1 MKYFSTGLILLLT
14 LFFTLSGQGDSY
26 IKKREMYKPG
36 PGAIQFSPDG
46 TLLLAGFTDG
56 SFRVLDPETFE
67 ASLDVAGAHTK
78 TITAL
83 DMPPKMDFILTAG
96 GKSIKLWDRNGEH
109 IGNFT
114 GHATT
119 IWNADISADGKHA
132 VSSAFNKTFL
142 LWDVYN
148 GEIAAYMR
156 GHDDVTLTV
165 CISPDNRYIAS
176 GSNDLTIKIWNLE
189 TLQVKSTLH
198 GPTQDIYDVA
208 FSPDSRLLAAASGER
223 TVRVYNVEDEKLV
236 HILKGHRGTVRKIAF
251 SPDGE
256 YLVSASEDHA
266 LILWDVVSG
275 DRIHTFL
282 DNEDILLDVEYHPDG
297 HSVYT
302 ISKAGDLTRWAL
314 DPEIFV
320 TRYYN
325 DPYQEEL
332 SADPI
337 FEPRRKGEAKKEY
350 LARKAEAEQ
359 KRAEISDR
367 YYQRYLQER
376 NHSSPA
382 QKF

>member
-1 MKYFSTGLILLLT
+1 MKYLSISIILLLNIAT
-14 LFFTLSGQGDSY
+14 GLWGQKDSY
-26 IKKREMYKPG
+26 IMKREVYNPG

-46 TLLLAGFTDG
+46 TLLLAGFADG

-67 ASLDVAGAHTK
+67 ASLEVEQAHTK

-83 DMPPKMDFILTAG
+83 DMPPKMDFIITAG
-96 GKSIKLWDRNGEH
+96 GKSIKVWSRSGKH

-119 IWNADISADGKHA
+119 IWNVDISADGKHA

-148 GEIAAYMR
+148 GEIEAHMR

-176 GSNDLTIKIWNLE
+176 GSNDLTIKIWDLE
-189 TLQVKSTLH
+189 TRQVKSTLH

-208 FSPDSRLLAAASGER
+208 FSPDSRMIAAASGER
-223 TVRVYNVEDEKLV
+223 TIRVYNVEDEKLV
-236 HILKGHRGTVRKIAF
+236 HILKGHRGTVREIAF

-256 YLVSASEDHA
+256 YLVSASEDQA
-266 LILWDVVSG
+266 LVLWDVFSS
-275 DRIHTFL
+275 DKIHTFL
-282 DNEDILLDVEYHPDG
+282 DNEDVLLDVEYHPDG
-297 HSVYT
+297 NSVYS
-302 ISKAGDLTRWAL
+302 ISKAGDLTRWEL
-314 DPEIFV
+314 HPEIFV

-350 LARKAEAEQ
+350 IAREAEAAQ
-359 KRAEISDR
+359 KRVEITNR
-367 YYQRYLQER
+367 YYQQYLQER
-376 NHSSPA
+376 NR
-382 QKF
+382 